1 MLILESP
8 NVENPSYVL
17 FSSGSRTTKPCKLK
31 NSEALNL
38 KTLAGMEDTPMEEGE
53 TNKDI
58 EVAPALIAVHPAQ
71 ESVAVAVGS
80 ELRVF
85 DLQ

>member
-1 MLILESP
+1 
-8 NVENPSYVL
+8 
-17 FSSGSRTTKPCKLK
+17 
-31 NSEALNL
+31 
-38 KTLAGMEDTPMEEGE
+38 MEDTPMEEGE

-58 EVAPALIAVHPAQ
+58 EVAPALIAVHPAH